1 MIMQRYI
8 FMTLMLTTVFCHDI
22 QAQEWRIETES
33 PETTVTWKNGT
44 CDIFAPKGL
53 TLWFSHRMEGNTVIE
68 YEAMIVADKRL
79 RAVIP
84 SSTNPKPQPRI
95 SDLNCFWMADKCGGC
110 GGRFLDNY
118 ALSLYYMGYGGNYNT
133 TTRFRRYNGDARG
146 VTDAEYRPR
155 ILKEYTDEA
164 HLLKANHWYKIR
176 LEQIDGRVRYYSDGE
191 LLVDYVDPQPLTS
204 GYFGFRTTFAHAR
217 LRNFRFSCSNPDTQP
232 IVIRNIHSGHKS
244 ATPVTFGVPFAKG
257 ETSENNFQIK
267 TPDGKTLAADSWRL
281 AAWNEG
287 SIKWQA
293 FTTIVPGGCDSLY
306 IYKGVAD
313 DKGNTDTN
321 KGDSDIYTE
330 KTADNDIPPFY
341 VTVNHTITPVTT
353 HTIERQGKIET
364 VHKYTGDKF
373 VIRAYTYKGS
383 NKIKLVHT
391 LIVDSLLNRQ
401 GLNELGIHFKVAMH
415 GRAYERYVN
424 LDNHK
429 MSVQPL
435 VARREINMKKMDD
448 RTRLMLDNIA
458 KWDGFR
464 LSQLSPNGYSIRKR
478 ATSRT
483 PWIGT
488 MEGTRSKGWVAV
500 GDSTS
505 QTAFWLKD
513 FWESYPSTLQ
523 VDNARSDTATVSVYL
538 YSPEAEPYSFEH
550 YDTIAHSLEAAYED
564 VQPGMSTAW
573 GIGRSSTLYIYRNG
587 DPSISDDIRLG
598 EATFLPTPEYLHRKR
613 AFGIWSLPTRES
625 QRDIVVENTLDS
637 IMDFYNREIERNGW
651 YGYFNYGDV
660 MHTYDP
666 WRGQW
671 RYDVG
676 GYAWDNTELG
686 TPAML
691 WYQFLRTASPTV
703 WRMATAMTRHCS
715 EVDSYH
721 IGPHTGLGSRHNVI
735 HWGCGAKE
743 SRISEAWWNRF
754 MYYLTADDRLG
765 DIMHEVADADTL
777 LYTLDPMRLAQ
788 PRDLYPCSAPTR
800 LRIGPDWLGYVSN
813 WMTEWERFGKPNEQS
828 GNYYKNKIITGM
840 SSIAALRHGIFSGP
854 KALGYYPDNG
864 KITNECDSTVMNTNH
879 LITIMGGFEL
889 INELEMSITH
899 KPFFATWL
907 NHAARYKQ
915 EAKRITKSKF
925 LIPRLTAYAGWR
937 LGNEQLKATAWD
949 DLLNHRPL
957 DANKKILS
965 TNDCATWTLDAIFLK
980 EVINK

>member
-8 FMTLMLTTVFCHDI
+8 FMTLMLTTVFCHNI

-33 PETTVTWKNGT
+33 PETAVTWKNGT

-53 TLWFSHRMEGNTVIE
+53 TLWFNHRMEGNTVIE

-84 SSTNPKPQPRI
+84 SSDNPKPQPRI

-191 LLVDYVDPQPLTS
+191 MLVDYVDPQPLTR

-321 KGDSDIYTE
+321 KGDSDIYTG

-341 VTVNHTITPVTT
+341 VTVNHTITPVTA

-383 NKIKLVHT
+383 DKIKMVHT
-391 LIVDSLLNRQ
+391 LIVDSVLNRQ

-478 ATSRT
+478 ATGHT

-488 MEGTRSKGWVAV
+488 MEGIRSKGWVAV

-523 VDNARSDTATVSVYL
+523 VDNARSDTATVSIYL

-587 DPSISDDIRLG
+587 DPSISDDIQLG

-721 IGPHTGLGSRHNVI
+721 IGPHAGLGSRHNVI

-788 PRDLYPCSAPTR
+788 PRDLYPCSAPAR

-854 KALGYYPDNG
+854 KALGYYPDSG
-864 KITNECDSTVMNTNH
+864 RITNECDSTVMNTNH

-889 INELEMSITH
+889 INELEMSIDH

-907 NHAARYKQ
+907 DHAARYKTM
-915 EAKRITKSKF
+915 AKKITKSKF
-925 LIPRLTAYAGWR
+925 LIPRLSAYAGWR
-937 LGNEQLKATAWD
+937 LGDEMLKATAWD
-949 DLLNHRPL
+949 DLLNHSPL

>member
-1 MIMQRYI
+1 MRQI
-8 FMTLMLTTVFCHDI
+8 FITIMLTTIFCHDI
-22 QAQEWRIETES
+22 KAQEWKVETES
-33 PETTVTWKNGT
+33 PEATVTWKNGT

-53 TLWFSHRMEGNTVIE
+53 TLWFNHRMEGNTVIE

-84 SSTNPKPQPRI
+84 SSNNPKPQPRI
-95 SDLNCFWMADKCGGC
+95 SDLNCFWMADKCGGY

-118 ALSLYYMGYGGNYNT
+118 GLSLYYMGYGGNYNT

-155 ILKEYTDEA
+155 ILKEYTDKA

-257 ETSENNFQIK
+257 ETSENDFQIK
-267 TPDGKTLAADSWRL
+267 TPDGKTLAADSWQL
-281 AAWNEG
+281 ASWNEG

-306 IYKGVAD
+306 IYKGVAY
-313 DKGNTDTN
+313 DKGNTDT
-321 KGDSDIYTE
+321 GTTADSDV
-330 KTADNDIPPFY
+330 PPFY
-341 VTVNHTITPVTT
+341 ITVNHTVTPVTA

-364 VHKYTGDKF
+364 VHKYTGDNF

-424 LDNHK
+424 LDNHR

-587 DPSISDDIRLG
+587 DPSISDDIQLG

-613 AFGIWSLPTRES
+613 TFGIWSLPTRES

-721 IGPHTGLGSRHNVI
+721 IGPHAGLGSRHNVI

-788 PRDLYPCSAPTR
+788 PRDLYPCSAPAR

-854 KALGYYPDNG
+854 KALGYYPDSG
-864 KITNECDSTVMNTNH
+864 RITNECDSTVMNTNH

-889 INELEMSITH
+889 INELEMSIGH

-907 NHAARYKQ
+907 DHAARYKTM
-915 EAKRITKSKF
+915 AKKISKSKF
-925 LIPRLTAYAGWR
+925 LIPRLSAYAGWR
-937 LGNEQLKATAWD
+937 LGDEQLKATAWD

-957 DANKKILS
+957 DKRNKILS

>member
-1 MIMQRYI
+1 MRQI
-8 FMTLMLTTVFCHDI
+8 FITIILTAVFCHDI
-22 QAQEWRIETES
+22 KAQEWKIETES
-33 PETTVTWKNGT
+33 PEATVTWKNGT

-53 TLWFSHRMEGNTVIE
+53 TLWFDQRMEGNTVIE

-84 SSTNPKPQPRI
+84 SSTNSKPQPRI

-146 VTDAEYRPR
+146 VTDAEYRPH
-155 ILKEYTDEA
+155 ILKEYTDGT
-164 HLLKANHWYKIR
+164 HLLKANRWYKIR

-191 LLVDYVDPQPLTS
+191 MLVDYVDPQPLTS
-204 GYFGFRTTFAHAR
+204 GYFGFRTTFAHAK

-313 DKGNTDTN
+313 DKGDTDTD

-330 KTADNDIPPFY
+330 KTADCDVPPFY
-341 VTVNHTITPVTT
+341 VTVNHTVTPVTA

-364 VHKYTGDKF
+364 VHKYTGDNF

-383 NKIKLVHT
+383 DKIKMVHT
-391 LIVDSLLNRQ
+391 LIVDSVLNRQ

-464 LSQLSPNGYSIRKR
+464 LSQLSPNSYSIRKR
-478 ATSRT
+478 ATSHT

-523 VDNARSDTATVSVYL
+523 VDNARNDTATVSVYL

-587 DPSISDDIRLG
+587 DPSISDDIQLG

-625 QRDIVVENTLDS
+625 QRDIMVENTLDS

-721 IGPHTGLGSRHNVI
+721 IGPHAGLGSRHNVI

-788 PRDLYPCSAPTR
+788 PRDLYPCSAPAR

-854 KALGYYPDNG
+854 KALGYYPDSG
-864 KITNECDSTVMNTNH
+864 RITNECDSTVMNTNH

-889 INELEMSITH
+889 MNELEMSIDH

-907 NHAARYKQ
+907 SHAARYKQ

-925 LIPRLTAYAGWR
+925 LIPRLSAYAGWR
-937 LGNEQLKATAWD
+937 LGSEQLKATAWD
-949 DLLNHRPL
+949 DLLNHSPL

-980 EVINK
+980 EVINL

>member
-1 MIMQRYI
+1 
-8 FMTLMLTTVFCHDI
+8 MLTTIFCHDI
-22 QAQEWRIETES
+22 KAQEWKVETES
-33 PETTVTWKNGT
+33 PEATVTWKNGT

-53 TLWFSHRMEGNTVIE
+53 TLWFNHRMEGNTVIE

-84 SSTNPKPQPRI
+84 SSDNPKPQPRI

-244 ATPVTFGVPFAKG
+244 STPVTFGVPFAKG
-257 ETSENNFQIK
+257 ETSENDFQIK
-267 TPDGKTLAADSWRL
+267 TPDGRMLAADSWRL

-341 VTVNHTITPVTT
+341 VTVNHTITPVTA

-364 VHKYTGDKF
+364 VHKYTGDNF

-448 RTRLMLDNIA
+448 RTQLMLDNIA

-464 LSQLSPNGYSIRKR
+464 LSQLSPNGYNIRKR

-637 IMDFYNREIERNGW
+637 IMDFYNHEIERNGW

-691 WYQFLRTASPTV
+691 WYQFLRTASPEV

-721 IGPHTGLGSRHNVI
+721 IGPHAGLGSRHNVI

-754 MYYLTADDRLG
+754 MYYLTADNRLG

-788 PRDLYPCSAPTR
+788 PRDLYPCSAPAR

-813 WMTEWERFGKPNEQS
+813 WMTEWERFCKPNEQS
-828 GNYYKNKIITGM
+828 RNYYKSKIITGM
-840 SSIAALRHGIFSGP
+840 SSISALRHGIFSGP
-854 KALGYYPDNG
+854 KALGYYPDSG
-864 KITNECDSTVMNTNH
+864 RITNECDSTVMNTNH

-889 INELEMSITH
+889 INELEMSIDH

-907 NHAARYKQ
+907 DHAARYKQ

-949 DLLNHRPL
+949 DLLNHLPL
-957 DANKKILS
+957 DKRNKILS

>member
-1 MIMQRYI
+1 MRQIFIMI
-8 FMTLMLTTVFCHDI
+8 MLTTIFCHDI
-22 QAQEWRIETES
+22 KAQEWKVETES
-33 PETTVTWKNGT
+33 PEATVTWKNGT

-53 TLWFSHRMEGNTVIE
+53 TLWFDHRMEGNTVIE

-191 LLVDYVDPQPLTS
+191 LLVDYVDPQPMTS

-341 VTVNHTITPVTT
+341 VTVNHTITPVTA

-364 VHKYTGDKF
+364 VHKYTSDKF

-383 NKIKLVHT
+383 DKIKMVHT
-391 LIVDSLLNRQ
+391 LIVDSVLNRQ
-401 GLNELGIHFKVAMH
+401 RLNELGIHFKVAMH

-587 DPSISDDIRLG
+587 DPSISDDIQLG

-613 AFGIWSLPTRES
+613 AFGIWSLPTRGS

-721 IGPHTGLGSRHNVI
+721 IGPHAGLGSRHNVI

-788 PRDLYPCSAPTR
+788 PRDLYPCSAPAR

-854 KALGYYPDNG
+854 KALGYYPDSG
-864 KITNECDSTVMNTNH
+864 RITNECDSTVMNTNH

-889 INELEMSITH
+889 INELEMSIDH

>member
-1 MIMQRYI
+1 MRQI
-8 FMTLMLTTVFCHDI
+8 FITIMLTTIFCHDI
-22 QAQEWRIETES
+22 KAQEWKVETES
-33 PETTVTWKNGT
+33 SEATVTWKNGT

-53 TLWFSHRMEGNTVIE
+53 TLWFDHRMEGNTVIE
-68 YEAMIVADKRL
+68 YEAIIVADKRL

-84 SSTNPKPQPRI
+84 SSDNPKPQPRI

-118 ALSLYYMGYGGNYNT
+118 ALSLYYIGYGGNYNT

-155 ILKEYTDEA
+155 ILKEYTDKA

-267 TPDGKTLAADSWRL
+267 TPGGKTLAADSWRL

-287 SIKWQA
+287 SVKWQA

-313 DKGNTDTN
+313 DKGDTDTN

-341 VTVNHTITPVTT
+341 VTVNHTITPVTA

-383 NKIKLVHT
+383 DKIKLVHT

-424 LDNHK
+424 LDSHK

-448 RTRLMLDNIA
+448 RTQLMLDNIA

-478 ATSRT
+478 ATSHT

-587 DPSISDDIRLG
+587 DPSISDNIRLG

-721 IGPHTGLGSRHNVI
+721 IGPHAGLGSRHNVI

-788 PRDLYPCSAPTR
+788 PRDLYPCSAPAR

-854 KALGYYPDNG
+854 KALGYYPDSG
-864 KITNECDSTVMNTNH
+864 RITNECDSTVMNTNH

-889 INELEMSITH
+889 INELEMSIDH

-907 NHAARYKQ
+907 DHAARYKTM
-915 EAKRITKSKF
+915 AKKITKSKF
-925 LIPRLTAYAGWR
+925 LIPRLSAYAGWR

>member
-8 FMTLMLTTVFCHDI
+8 FMTLMLTTIFCHDI
-22 QAQEWRIETES
+22 KAQEWKVETES
-33 PETTVTWKNGT
+33 PEATVTWKNGT

-53 TLWFSHRMEGNTVIE
+53 TLWFNHRMEGNTVIE

-84 SSTNPKPQPRI
+84 SSDNPKPQPRI

-146 VTDAEYRPR
+146 VTDAEYRPS

-257 ETSENNFQIK
+257 ETSENDFHIK
-267 TPDGKTLAADSWRL
+267 TPDGRTLAADNWRL

-313 DKGNTDTN
+313 DKGDTDTN
-321 KGDSDIYTE
+321 KGDTDIYTE

-341 VTVNHTITPVTT
+341 VTVNHTITPVTA

-383 NKIKLVHT
+383 DKIKMVHT
-391 LIVDSLLNRQ
+391 LIVDSVLNRQ
-401 GLNELGIHFKVAMH
+401 GLDELGIHFKVAMH
-415 GRAYERYVN
+415 GKAYERYVN

-625 QRDIVVENTLDS
+625 QRDIMVENTLDS
-637 IMDFYNREIERNGW
+637 IMDFYNHEIERNGW

-721 IGPHTGLGSRHNVI
+721 IGPHAGLGSRHNVI

-788 PRDLYPCSAPTR
+788 PRDLYPCNAPAR

-813 WMTEWERFGKPNEQS
+813 WMTEWERFSKPNEQS

-854 KALGYYPDNG
+854 KALGYYPDSG
-864 KITNECDSTVMNTNH
+864 RITNECDSTVMNTNH

-889 INELEMSITH
+889 INELEMSIDH

-937 LGNEQLKATAWD
+937 LGNDQLKATAWD
-949 DLLNHRPL
+949 DLLNHSPL

>member
-1 MIMQRYI
+1 MRQI
-8 FMTLMLTTVFCHDI
+8 FITIMLTTIFCHDI
-22 QAQEWRIETES
+22 KAQDWKVETES
-33 PETTVTWKNGT
+33 SEATVTWKNGT

-53 TLWFSHRMEGNTVIE
+53 TLWFNHRMEGNTVIE

-84 SSTNPKPQPRI
+84 SSDNPKPQPRI

-257 ETSENNFQIK
+257 DTSENNFQIK
-267 TPDGKTLAADSWRL
+267 TPGGKTLAADSWRL
-281 AAWNEG
+281 ASWNEG

-313 DKGNTDTN
+313 DKGDTDTN

-330 KTADNDIPPFY
+330 KTADSDVPPFY
-341 VTVNHTITPVTT
+341 ITVNHTVTPVTA

-364 VHKYTGDKF
+364 VHKYTGDNF

-587 DPSISDDIRLG
+587 DPSISDDIQLG

-625 QRDIVVENTLDS
+625 QRDIMVENTLDS
-637 IMDFYNREIERNGW
+637 IMDFYNHEIERNGW

-691 WYQFLRTASPTV
+691 WYQFLRTASPEV

-721 IGPHTGLGSRHNVI
+721 IGPHAGLGSRHNVI

-788 PRDLYPCSAPTR
+788 PRDLYPCSAPAR

-828 GNYYKNKIITGM
+828 RNYYKSKIITGM
-840 SSIAALRHGIFSGP
+840 SSISALRHGIFSGP
-854 KALGYYPDNG
+854 KALGYYPDSG
-864 KITNECDSTVMNTNH
+864 RITNECDSTVMNTNH

-889 INELEMSITH
+889 INELEMSIDH

-907 NHAARYKQ
+907 DHAARYKQ

>member
-1 MIMQRYI
+1 MRQI
-8 FMTLMLTTVFCHDI
+8 FITIMLTTIFCHDI
-22 QAQEWRIETES
+22 KAQDWKVETES
-33 PETTVTWKNGT
+33 SEATVTWKNGT

-53 TLWFSHRMEGNTVIE
+53 TLWFNHRMEGNTVIE

-84 SSTNPKPQPRI
+84 SSDNPKPQPRI

-257 ETSENNFQIK
+257 DTSENNFQIK
-267 TPDGKTLAADSWRL
+267 TPGGKTLAADSWRL
-281 AAWNEG
+281 ASWNEG

-313 DKGNTDTN
+313 DKGDTDTN

-330 KTADNDIPPFY
+330 KTADSDVPPFY
-341 VTVNHTITPVTT
+341 ITVNHTVTPVTA

-364 VHKYTGDKF
+364 VHKYTGDNF

-625 QRDIVVENTLDS
+625 QRDIMVENTLDS
-637 IMDFYNREIERNGW
+637 IMDFYNHEIERNGW

-691 WYQFLRTASPTV
+691 WYQFLRTASPEV

-721 IGPHTGLGSRHNVI
+721 IGPHAGLGSRHNVI

-788 PRDLYPCSAPTR
+788 PRDLYPCSAPAR

-828 GNYYKNKIITGM
+828 RNYYKSKIITGM
-840 SSIAALRHGIFSGP
+840 SSISALRHGIFSGP
-854 KALGYYPDNG
+854 KALGYYPDSG
-864 KITNECDSTVMNTNH
+864 RITNECDSTVMNTNH

-957 DANKKILS
+957 DTSKKILS

>member
-1 MIMQRYI
+1 MRQI
-8 FMTLMLTTVFCHDI
+8 FITIMLTTIFCHNI
-22 QAQEWRIETES
+22 KAQEWKVETES
-33 PETTVTWKNGT
+33 PEATVTWKNGT

-53 TLWFSHRMEGNTVIE
+53 TLWFNHRMEGNTVIE

-84 SSTNPKPQPRI
+84 SSNNPKPQPRI

-155 ILKEYTDEA
+155 ILKEYTDET
-164 HLLKANHWYKIR
+164 HLLKANRWYKIR

-191 LLVDYVDPQPLTS
+191 MLVDYVDPQPMTS

-257 ETSENNFQIK
+257 ETSENDFHIK
-267 TPDGKTLAADSWRL
+267 TPDGKTLAADSWQL
-281 AAWNEG
+281 ASWNEG

-313 DKGNTDTN
+313 DKGNTDT
-321 KGDSDIYTE
+321 GTTADSDV
-330 KTADNDIPPFY
+330 PPFY
-341 VTVNHTITPVTT
+341 VTVNHTITPVTA

-383 NKIKLVHT
+383 DKIKMVHT
-391 LIVDSLLNRQ
+391 LIVDSVLNRQ

-415 GRAYERYVN
+415 GMAYERYVN

-550 YDTIAHSLEAAYED
+550 YDTISHSLEAAYED

-587 DPSISDDIRLG
+587 DPSISDDIQLG

-721 IGPHTGLGSRHNVI
+721 IGPHAGLGSRHNVI

-788 PRDLYPCSAPTR
+788 PRDLYPCSAPAR

-854 KALGYYPDNG
+854 KALGYYPDSG
-864 KITNECDSTVMNTNH
+864 RITNECDSTVMNTNH

-889 INELEMSITH
+889 MNELEMSIDH

-907 NHAARYKQ
+907 SHAARYKQ

-925 LIPRLTAYAGWR
+925 LIPRLSAYAGWR
-937 LGNEQLKATAWD
+937 LGSEQLKATAWD

-957 DANKKILS
+957 DTSKKILS

>member
-1 MIMQRYI
+1 MRQI
-8 FMTLMLTTVFCHDI
+8 FITIMLTTIFCHDI
-22 QAQEWRIETES
+22 KAQEWKIETES
-33 PETTVTWKNGT
+33 PEATVTWKNGT

-53 TLWFSHRMEGNTVIE
+53 TLWFNHRMEGNTVIE

-155 ILKEYTDEA
+155 ILKEYTDKA

-257 ETSENNFQIK
+257 ETSENDFHIK

-313 DKGNTDTN
+313 DKGNTDT
-321 KGDSDIYTE
+321 GTTADSDV
-330 KTADNDIPPFY
+330 PPFY
-341 VTVNHTITPVTT
+341 ITVNHTVTPVTA

-383 NKIKLVHT
+383 DKIKMVHT
-391 LIVDSLLNRQ
+391 LIVDSVLNRQ

-448 RTRLMLDNIA
+448 RTQLMLDNIA

-464 LSQLSPNGYSIRKR
+464 LSQLSLNGYSIRKR
-478 ATSRT
+478 ATSHT

-523 VDNARSDTATVSVYL
+523 VDNVRSDTATVSVYL
-538 YSPEAEPYSFEH
+538 YSPEAELYSFEH

-788 PRDLYPCSAPTR
+788 PRDLYPCSAPAR

-828 GNYYKNKIITGM
+828 GNYYKSKIITGM
-840 SSIAALRHGIFSGP
+840 SSISALRHGIFSGP
-854 KALGYYPDNG
+854 KALGYYPDSG
-864 KITNECDSTVMNTNH
+864 RITNECDSTVMNTNH

-899 KPFFATWL
+899 KPFFTTWL

-949 DLLNHRPL
+949 DLLNYRPL

>member
-1 MIMQRYI
+1 
-8 FMTLMLTTVFCHDI
+8 MLPFSHSI
-22 QAQEWRIETES
+22 KAQEWKVES
-33 PETTVTWKNGT
+33 ESAEATVTWKNGT
-44 CDIFAPKGL
+44 CDIFSPMGL
-53 TLWFSHRMEGNTVIE
+53 TLWYDHRMEGNTVIE
-68 YEAMIVADKRL
+68 YEAMIVADKKL
-79 RAVIP
+79 QDVVP
-84 SSTNPKPQPRI
+84 SGRNDKPQPRI
-95 SDLNCFWMADKCGGC
+95 SDLNCFWMANSCGGY

-118 ALSLYYMGYGGNYNT
+118 ALCLYYMGYGGNYNT

-146 VTDAEYRPR
+146 VSDAKYRPA

-176 LEQIDGRVRYYSDGE
+176 LEQIDGHIRYYSDGD
-191 LLVDYVDPQPLTS
+191 LLVDYVDPEPLTS

-217 LRNFRFSCSNPDTQP
+217 LRNFKYSCSNPDTQP
-232 IVIRNIHSGHKS
+232 IVIRNIHSGRKAS
-244 ATPVTFGVPFAKG
+244 TPITFGVPFAKS
-257 ETSENNFQIK
+257 ETDAADFQIK
-267 TPDGKTLAADSWRL
+267 TTDGRTLAADSWRL
-281 AAWNEG
+281 ASWPDG
-287 SIKWQA
+287 STKWQA
-293 FTTIVPGGCDSLY
+293 FTTIVPGGCDSILL
-306 IYKGVAD
+306 YKGKETV
-313 DKGNTDTN
+313 
-321 KGDSDIYTE
+321 DIPA
-330 KTADNDIPPFY
+330 TANSDIPPFQ
-341 VTVNHTITPVTT
+341 VTLNHKVTPITA
-353 HTIERQGKIET
+353 HTIERQGRIET
-364 VHKYTGDKF
+364 VHKYTGDNF
-373 VIRAYTYKGS
+373 IIRAYTYKGS
-383 NKIKLVHT
+383 DKIKLVHT
-391 LIVDSLLNRQ
+391 LIVDSMLNRN
-401 GLNELGIHFKVAMH
+401 GLNELGLHFKVAMH
-415 GRAYERYVN
+415 GKAYERYVN
-424 LDNHK
+424 LDSHK

-435 VARREINMKKMDD
+435 VARREINMQKMDE

-478 ATSRT
+478 ATSHT

-488 MEGTRSKGWVAV
+488 IEGTRSKGWMAV
-500 GDSTS
+500 GDNTS

-523 VDNARSDTATVSVYL
+523 VDNARSDTATVSIYL

-573 GIGRSSTLYIYRNG
+573 GIGRTSTIYIYYNG
-587 DPSISDDIRLG
+587 DASIADDLAFS
-598 EATFLPTPEYLHRKR
+598 EPAFLPTPEYMHRKR

-625 QRDIVVENTLDS
+625 ERDIVVENALDS
-637 IMDFYNREIERNGW
+637 IMHFYNKEIERNGW

-691 WYQFLRTASPTV
+691 WYQFLRTASPEV

-721 IGPHTGLGSRHNVI
+721 IGPHAGLGSRHNVI

-777 LYTLDPMRLAQ
+777 LYNLDPMRLAQ
-788 PRDLYPCSAPTR
+788 PRSLFPCTAPAR

-828 GNYYKNKIITGM
+828 EVSLQLCHGEKTSNEVQRETERYKNKILTGM
-840 SSIAALRHGIFSGP
+840 NSIASLRHGIFSGP
-854 KALGYYPDNG
+854 KALGYYPDSG
-864 KITNECDSTVMNTNH
+864 RITNECDSTVMNTNH

-889 INELEMSITH
+889 INELELSIDH

-907 NHAARYKQ
+907 DHAARYKTM
-915 EAKRITKSKF
+915 AKKITKSKF
-925 LIPRLTAYAGWR
+925 LIPRLSAYAGWR
-937 LGNEQLKATAWD
+937 LGDEQLKATAWD
-949 DLLNHRPL
+949 DLLNHLPL
-957 DANKKILS
+957 DKRNKILS
-965 TNDCATWTLDAIFLK
+965 TNDCATWALDAIFLK

>member
-8 FMTLMLTTVFCHDI
+8 FMTLMLTTIFCHDI
-22 QAQEWRIETES
+22 KAQEWKVETES
-33 PETTVTWKNGT
+33 PEATVTWKNGT

-53 TLWFSHRMEGNTVIE
+53 TLWFNHRMEGNTVIE

-84 SSTNPKPQPRI
+84 SSDNPKPQPRI

-257 ETSENNFQIK
+257 ETSENDFHIK
-267 TPDGKTLAADSWRL
+267 TPDGRTLAADNWRL
-281 AAWNEG
+281 ASWNEG

-321 KGDSDIYTE
+321 KGDSDIYTG

-341 VTVNHTITPVTT
+341 VTVNHTITPVTA

-364 VHKYTGDKF
+364 VHKYTGNKF

-383 NKIKLVHT
+383 DKIKMVHT
-391 LIVDSLLNRQ
+391 LIVDSVLNRQ

-478 ATSRT
+478 ATGHT

-488 MEGTRSKGWVAV
+488 MEGTHSKGWVAV

-523 VDNARSDTATVSVYL
+523 VDNARSDTATVSIYL

-587 DPSISDDIRLG
+587 DPSISDDIQLG

-721 IGPHTGLGSRHNVI
+721 IGPHAGLGSRHNVI

-788 PRDLYPCSAPTR
+788 PRDLYPCSAPAR

-813 WMTEWERFGKPNEQS
+813 WMTEWERLGKPNEQS
-828 GNYYKNKIITGM
+828 GNFYKNKIITGM
-840 SSIAALRHGIFSGP
+840 SSISALRHGIFSGP

-864 KITNECDSTVMNTNH
+864 RITNECDSTVMNTNH

-889 INELEMSITH
+889 INELEMSIDH

-907 NHAARYKQ
+907 DHAARYKTM
-915 EAKRITKSKF
+915 AKKITKSKF
-925 LIPRLTAYAGWR
+925 LIPRLSAYAGWR
-937 LGNEQLKATAWD
+937 LGDEMLKATAWD
-949 DLLNHRPL
+949 DLLNHLPL
-957 DANKKILS
+957 DKRNKILS

>member
-1 MIMQRYI
+1 MRQI
-8 FMTLMLTTVFCHDI
+8 FITIMLTTIFCHDI
-22 QAQEWRIETES
+22 KAQEWKVETES
-33 PETTVTWKNGT
+33 PEATVTWKNGT

-53 TLWFSHRMEGNTVIE
+53 TLWFNHRMEGNTVIE
-68 YEAMIVADKRL
+68 YEAMIVADKQL

-84 SSTNPKPQPRI
+84 SSDNPKPQPRI
-95 SDLNCFWMADKCGGC
+95 SDLNCFWMTDKCGGC
-110 GGRFLDNY
+110 GGRFPDNY

-155 ILKEYTDEA
+155 ILKEYTDKA

-244 ATPVTFGVPFAKG
+244 ATPVTFGVSFAKG
-257 ETSENNFQIK
+257 ETSENDFHIK
-267 TPDGKTLAADSWRL
+267 TPDGKTLAADSWQL
-281 AAWNEG
+281 ASWNEG

-306 IYKGVAD
+306 IYKGVAY
-313 DKGNTDTN
+313 DKGNTDT
-321 KGDSDIYTE
+321 GTTADSDV
-330 KTADNDIPPFY
+330 PPFY
-341 VTVNHTITPVTT
+341 ITVNHTVTPVTA

-383 NKIKLVHT
+383 DKIKLVHT

-424 LDNHK
+424 LDSHK

-448 RTRLMLDNIA
+448 RTQLMLDNIA

-625 QRDIVVENTLDS
+625 QRDIMVENTLDS
-637 IMDFYNREIERNGW
+637 IMDFYNREIEHNGW

-721 IGPHTGLGSRHNVI
+721 IGPHAGLGSRHNVI

-788 PRDLYPCSAPTR
+788 PRDLYPCSAPAR

-813 WMTEWERFGKPNEQS
+813 WMTEWERFCKPNEQS

-854 KALGYYPDNG
+854 KALGYYPDSG
-864 KITNECDSTVMNTNH
+864 RITNECDSTVMNTNH

-889 INELEMSITH
+889 INELEMSIDH

>member
-8 FMTLMLTTVFCHDI
+8 FMTLMLTTIFCHDI
-22 QAQEWRIETES
+22 KAQEWKVETES
-33 PETTVTWKNGT
+33 PEATVTWKNGT

-53 TLWFSHRMEGNTVIE
+53 TLWFNHRMEGNTVIE

-84 SSTNPKPQPRI
+84 SSDNPKPQPRI

-267 TPDGKTLAADSWRL
+267 TPGGKTLAADSWRL

-306 IYKGVAD
+306 IYKGVAN

-321 KGDSDIYTE
+321 KGDTDIYTE

-341 VTVNHTITPVTT
+341 VTVNHTITPVTA

-364 VHKYTGDKF
+364 VHKYTGDNF

-424 LDNHK
+424 LDSHK

-448 RTRLMLDNIA
+448 RTQLMLDNIA

-478 ATSRT
+478 ATSHT

-587 DPSISDDIRLG
+587 DPSISDDIQLG

-625 QRDIVVENTLDS
+625 QRDIMVENTLDS
-637 IMDFYNREIERNGW
+637 IMDFYNREIEHNGW

-691 WYQFLRTASPTV
+691 WYQFLRTASPEV

-721 IGPHTGLGSRHNVI
+721 IGPHAGLGSRHNVI

-765 DIMHEVADADTL
+765 DIMHEVTDADTL

-788 PRDLYPCSAPTR
+788 PRDLYPCSAPAR

-813 WMTEWERFGKPNEQS
+813 WMTEWERFCKPNEQS
-828 GNYYKNKIITGM
+828 RNYYKSKIITGM

-854 KALGYYPDNG
+854 KALGYYPDSG
-864 KITNECDSTVMNTNH
+864 RITNECDSTVMNTNH

-889 INELEMSITH
+889 MNELEMSIDH
-899 KPFFATWL
+899 NPFFSTWL
-907 NHAARYKQ
+907 NHAARYKTM
-915 EAKRITKSKF
+915 AKKITKSKF
-925 LIPRLTAYAGWR
+925 LIPRLSAYAGWR
-937 LGNEQLKATAWD
+937 LGDEMLKATAWD
-949 DLLNHRPL
+949 DLLNHLPL
-957 DANKKILS
+957 DKRNKILS

>member
-1 MIMQRYI
+1 MKRYI
-8 FMTLMLTTVFCHDI
+8 FITIITVLSFCHDI
-22 QAQEWRIETES
+22 KAQEWKIETES
-33 PETTVTWKNGT
+33 PEATVTWKNGT

-53 TLWFSHRMEGNTVIE
+53 TLWFDQRMEGNTVIE

-84 SSTNPKPQPRI
+84 SSTNSKPQPRI

-155 ILKEYTDEA
+155 ILKEYTDET
-164 HLLKANHWYKIR
+164 HLLKANRWYKIR

-191 LLVDYVDPQPLTS
+191 MLVDYVDPQPLTS

-267 TPDGKTLAADSWRL
+267 TPNGKTLAADSWRL

-306 IYKGVAD
+306 IYKRVAD
-313 DKGNTDTN
+313 DKGNTETD
-321 KGDSDIYTE
+321 TE
-330 KTADNDIPPFY
+330 KTVNNDIPPFY
-341 VTVNHTITPVTT
+341 VTVNHTVTPVTT

-364 VHKYTGDKF
+364 VHKYTGDNF
-373 VIRAYTYKGS
+373 VIRAYTYKGTD
-383 NKIKLVHT
+383 KIKMVHT
-391 LIVDSLLNRQ
+391 LIVDSVLNRQ
-401 GLNELGIHFKVAMH
+401 GLDELGIHFKIAMH
-415 GRAYERYVN
+415 GKAYERYVN

-488 MEGTRSKGWVAV
+488 IEGTRSKGWVAV

-587 DPSISDDIRLG
+587 DPSISDDIQLG
-598 EATFLPTPEYLHRKR
+598 EATFLPTTEYLHRKR

-625 QRDIVVENTLDS
+625 QRDIMVENTLDS

-721 IGPHTGLGSRHNVI
+721 IGPHAGLGSRHNVI

-788 PRDLYPCSAPTR
+788 PRDLYPCSAPAR

-854 KALGYYPDNG
+854 KALGYYPDSG
-864 KITNECDSTVMNTNH
+864 RITNECDSTVMNTNH

-889 INELEMSITH
+889 MNELEMSIDH

-907 NHAARYKQ
+907 SHAARYKQ

-925 LIPRLTAYAGWR
+925 LIPRLSAYAGWR
-937 LGNEQLKATAWD
+937 LGSEQLKATAWE
-949 DLLNHRPL
+949 DLLNHSPL

-980 EVINK
+980 EVINL

>member
-1 MIMQRYI
+1 
-8 FMTLMLTTVFCHDI
+8 MLTTIFCHDI
-22 QAQEWRIETES
+22 KAQDWKVETES
-33 PETTVTWKNGT
+33 PEATVTWKNGT

-53 TLWFSHRMEGNTVIE
+53 TLWFDHRMEGNTVIE

>member
-33 PETTVTWKNGT
+33 PETAVTWKNGT

-53 TLWFSHRMEGNTVIE
+53 TLWFNHRMEGNTVIE

-84 SSTNPKPQPRI
+84 SSDNPKPQPRI

-257 ETSENNFQIK
+257 ETSENDFHIK
-267 TPDGKTLAADSWRL
+267 TPDGRTLAADNWRL

-321 KGDSDIYTE
+321 KGDSDIYTG

-341 VTVNHTITPVTT
+341 VTVNHTITPVTA

-383 NKIKLVHT
+383 DKIKMVHT
-391 LIVDSLLNRQ
+391 LIVDSVLNRQ

-523 VDNARSDTATVSVYL
+523 VDNARSDTATVSIYL

-587 DPSISDDIRLG
+587 DPSISDDIQLG

-721 IGPHTGLGSRHNVI
+721 IGPHAGLGSRHNVI

-765 DIMHEVADADTL
+765 DIMHEVTDADTL

-788 PRDLYPCSAPTR
+788 PRDLYPCSAPAR

-854 KALGYYPDNG
+854 KALGYYPDSG
-864 KITNECDSTVMNTNH
+864 RITNECDSTVMNTNH

-889 INELEMSITH
+889 INELEMSIDH

-907 NHAARYKQ
+907 DHAARYKQ
-915 EAKRITKSKF
+915 EAKRITRSKF
-925 LIPRLTAYAGWR
+925 LIPRLSAYAGWR
-937 LGNEQLKATAWD
+937 LGSEQLKATAWD
-949 DLLNHRPL
+949 DLLNHSPL

>member
-8 FMTLMLTTVFCHDI
+8 FMTLMLTTIFCHDI
-22 QAQEWRIETES
+22 KAQEWKVETES
-33 PETTVTWKNGT
+33 PEATVTWKNGT

-53 TLWFSHRMEGNTVIE
+53 TLWFNHRMEGNTVIE

-84 SSTNPKPQPRI
+84 SSDNPKPQPRI

-155 ILKEYTDEA
+155 ILKEYTDKA

-217 LRNFRFSCSNPDTQP
+217 LRNFRFSCGNPDTQP

-257 ETSENNFQIK
+257 ETSENDFHIK
-267 TPDGKTLAADSWRL
+267 TPDGRTLAADNWRL
-281 AAWNEG
+281 ASWNEG

-293 FTTIVPGGCDSLY
+293 FTTIVPGGCDSLH

-313 DKGNTDTN
+313 DKGDTDAD
-321 KGDSDIYTE
+321 KGDSYIYTE
-330 KTADNDIPPFY
+330 KTADSDVPPFY
-341 VTVNHTITPVTT
+341 ITVNHTVTPVTA

-364 VHKYTGDKF
+364 VHKYTGDNF
-373 VIRAYTYKGS
+373 VIRVYTYKGS
-383 NKIKLVHT
+383 DKIKMVHT
-391 LIVDSLLNRQ
+391 LIVDSVLNRQ
-401 GLNELGIHFKVAMH
+401 GLDELGIHFKVAMH
-415 GRAYERYVN
+415 GKAYERYVN

-464 LSQLSPNGYSIRKR
+464 LSQLSSNGYSIRKR

-523 VDNARSDTATVSVYL
+523 VDNARSDTAIVSVYL

-573 GIGRSSTLYIYRNG
+573 GIGRSSTLYIYRND

-613 AFGIWSLPTRES
+613 AFGIWSLPTRGS

-721 IGPHTGLGSRHNVI
+721 IGPHAGLGSRHNVI

-765 DIMHEVADADTL
+765 DIMHEVTDADTL

-788 PRDLYPCSAPTR
+788 PRDLYPCSAPAR

-828 GNYYKNKIITGM
+828 GNFYKNKIITGM
-840 SSIAALRHGIFSGP
+840 SSISALRHGIFSEP
-854 KALGYYPDNG
+854 KALGYYPDSG
-864 KITNECDSTVMNTNH
+864 RITNECDSTVMNTNH

-889 INELEMSITH
+889 MNELEMSIDH

-907 NHAARYKQ
+907 SHAARYKQ

-957 DANKKILS
+957 DTNKKILS

>member
-1 MIMQRYI
+1 
-8 FMTLMLTTVFCHDI
+8 
-22 QAQEWRIETES
+22 
-33 PETTVTWKNGT
+33 
-44 CDIFAPKGL
+44 
-53 TLWFSHRMEGNTVIE
+53 MEGNTVIE

-84 SSTNPKPQPRI
+84 SSDNPKPQPRI

-146 VTDAEYRPR
+146 VTDAEYRPS

-257 ETSENNFQIK
+257 ETSENDFHIK
-267 TPDGKTLAADSWRL
+267 TPDGRTLAADNWRL

-313 DKGNTDTN
+313 DKGDTDTN
-321 KGDSDIYTE
+321 KGDTDIYTE

-341 VTVNHTITPVTT
+341 VTVNHTITPVTA

-383 NKIKLVHT
+383 DKIKMVHT
-391 LIVDSLLNRQ
+391 LIVDSVLNRQ
-401 GLNELGIHFKVAMH
+401 GLDELGIHFKVAMH
-415 GRAYERYVN
+415 GKAYERYVN

-625 QRDIVVENTLDS
+625 QRDIMVENTLDS
-637 IMDFYNREIERNGW
+637 IMDFYNHEIERNGW

-721 IGPHTGLGSRHNVI
+721 IGPHAGLGSRHNVI

-788 PRDLYPCSAPTR
+788 PRDLYPCNAPAR

-813 WMTEWERFGKPNEQS
+813 WMTEWERFSKPNEQS

-854 KALGYYPDNG
+854 KALGYYPDSG
-864 KITNECDSTVMNTNH
+864 RITNECDSTVMNTNH

-889 INELEMSITH
+889 INELEMSIDH

-937 LGNEQLKATAWD
+937 LGNDQLKATAWD
-949 DLLNHRPL
+949 DLLNHSPL

>member
-8 FMTLMLTTVFCHDI
+8 FMTLMLTTIFCHDI
-22 QAQEWRIETES
+22 KAQEWKVETES
-33 PETTVTWKNGT
+33 PEATVTWKNGT

-53 TLWFSHRMEGNTVIE
+53 TLWFNHRMEGNTVIE

-84 SSTNPKPQPRI
+84 SSDNPKPQPRI

-267 TPDGKTLAADSWRL
+267 TPGGKTLAADSWRL

-306 IYKGVAD
+306 IYKGVAN

-321 KGDSDIYTE
+321 KGDTDIYTE

-341 VTVNHTITPVTT
+341 VTVNHTITPVTA

-364 VHKYTGDKF
+364 VHKYTGDNF

-424 LDNHK
+424 LDSHK

-523 VDNARSDTATVSVYL
+523 VDNVRSDTATVSVYL

-613 AFGIWSLPTRES
+613 AFGIWSMPTRES

-721 IGPHTGLGSRHNVI
+721 IGPHAGLGSRHNVI

-788 PRDLYPCSAPTR
+788 PRDLYPCSAPAR

-854 KALGYYPDNG
+854 KALGYYPDSG
-864 KITNECDSTVMNTNH
+864 RITNECDSTVMNTNH

-889 INELEMSITH
+889 INELEMSIDH

-907 NHAARYKQ
+907 DHAARYKTM
-915 EAKRITKSKF
+915 AKKITKSKF
-925 LIPRLTAYAGWR
+925 LIPRLSAYAGWR
-937 LGNEQLKATAWD
+937 LGDEMLKATAWD
-949 DLLNHRPL
+949 DLLNHSPL